1 MRFNDR
7 SREGLEGGREGGREG
22 ARGREGDQ
30 IIERL
35 RLMFTANFKPASD
48 SRLRFLKIRMREWYK
63 IILLLRLTR
72 NYLPSLRKG
81 KRQMR
86 RNHRHVVTSAVC
98 RSP

>member
-35 RLMFTANFKPASD
+35 RLMFTANFKPVLQD
-48 SRLRFLKIRMREWYK
+48 YLHLRV
-63 IILLLRLTR
+63 
-72 NYLPSLRKG
+72 
-81 KRQMR
+81 KR
-86 RNHRHVVTSAVC
+86 
-98 RSP
+98 